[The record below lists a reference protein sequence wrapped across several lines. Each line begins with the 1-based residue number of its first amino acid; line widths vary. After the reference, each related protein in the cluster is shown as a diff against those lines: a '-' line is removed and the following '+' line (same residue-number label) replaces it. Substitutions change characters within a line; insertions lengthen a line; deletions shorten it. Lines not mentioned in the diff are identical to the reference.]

1 MTKKSA
7 NDLANDLEDALAYD
21 LGMKIVEKYEETM
34 LNMLETLQ
42 ESNAPPSLAMKVMA
56 RVVAIILE
64 NTAASFAAS
73 LATMT
78 DEAADIYFDE
88 DHGRRG
94 SAALREDFARAYRAG
109 TERGLRKAKK
119 LCAAYEDEE
128 LEGAE
133 ADVKDLFAR
142 VKAKK

>member
-1 MTKKSA
+1 MTKRSA
-7 NDLANDLEDALAYD
+7 KDLANDLEDALAYD
-21 LGMKIVEKYEETM
+21 LGMKIVENYEETM
-34 LNMLETLQ
+34 LSLIETLQ
-42 ESNAPPSLAMKVMA
+42 KSDSPPSLAMKVMA
-56 RVVAIILE
+56 GAVATILE

-78 DEAADIYFDE
+78 DGADDIYFNE

-94 SAALREDFARAYRAG
+94 SAALFEDFSRAFRAG
-109 TERGLRKAKK
+109 AEKGLRKSKK
-119 LCAAYEDEE
+119 LCAAYEDVE

-133 ADVKDLFAR
+133 DLVKDLFAR

>member
-1 MTKKSA
+1 MTKRSA
-7 NDLANDLEDALAYD
+7 KDLANELEDLIAHD
-21 LGMKIVEKYEETM
+21 LSLKVVEKYEETM
-34 LNMLETLQ
+34 LSMIDTLH
-42 ESNAPPSLAMKVMA
+42 ESNVPPSLAMKVIA
-56 RVVAIILE
+56 ATVAIILE

-78 DEAADIYFDE
+78 DGADDVYFDE

-94 SAALREDFARAYRAG
+94 AAALREDFARSYSTG
-109 TERGLRKAKK
+109 VEKGLRKSKK
-119 LCAAYEDEE
+119 LCAAYEDVD

>member
-7 NDLANDLEDALAYD
+7 KDLANDLEDALAYD
-21 LGMKIVEKYEETM
+21 LGMKIVENYEETM
-34 LNMLETLQ
+34 LSLIETLQ
-42 ESNAPPSLAMKVMA
+42 KSDSPPSLAMKVMA
-56 RVVAIILE
+56 GAVATILE

-78 DEAADIYFDE
+78 DEASDIYFDE

-94 SAALREDFARAYRAG
+94 SAALREDFARAYRTGA
-109 TERGLRKAKK
+109 EKGLRKSKK
-119 LCAAYEDEE
+119 LCAAYEDAG

-133 ADVKDLFAR
+133 DLVKDLFER